1 MNAILANLHPG
12 ITAGSTVFVVDDDA
26 AIRDSLSLLLGLK
39 GHRVQTFAS
48 AEDFLAVCDPA
59 APGCL
64 LADVRLPGMDGLAL
78 QTALESHRIT
88 LPVIIITAH
97 GDAAMARSAFKAAA
111 VDFLEKPIDDA
122 QLFAAVTNALAQD
135 ATQRRD
141 AAAGAEMRDRL
152 ERLSRREREVMRLA
166 ATGRPNREIGE
177 ALGISPRTVE
187 VYKARMMEKLQARN
201 LSELVRIVVQF
212 DKPEPAAAE

>member
-1 MNAILANLHPG
+1 MTPSFANPHP
-12 ITAGSTVFVVDDDA
+12 GSTVFVVDDDA

-64 LADVRLPGMDGLAL
+64 VADVRLPGMDGLAL
-78 QTALESHRIT
+78 QAALESHGIS

-97 GDAAMARSAFKAAA
+97 GDAATARSAFKAAA
-111 VDFLEKPIDDA
+111 IDFLEKPIDDA

-135 ATQRRD
+135 AAQRRD

-166 ATGRPNREIGE
+166 AAGRPNREIGE
-177 ALGISPRTVE
+177 ELGISPRTVE

-201 LSELVRIVVQF
+201 LSDLVRIVFQF
-212 DKPEPAAAE
+212 DKPLATAAE